1 MNNQEKLRQAFE
13 QWWENND
20 YPRLRKVTEKMNI
33 SYEYFLHW
41 KAGRKNMSIEKLKK
55 VEKHITK

>member
-1 MNNQEKLRQAFE
+1 MNNQDKQRKSFE
-13 QWWENND
+13 IWWEKND

-33 SYEYFLHW
+33 NYDYFLHW

-55 VEKHITK
+55 VEKHISK